1 MIEFESIK
9 FKNFLS
15 YGNYW
20 TQIDLK
26 KYGTTGIWG
35 FNGNGKSSFLDALC
49 FALFGKPFR
58 SIKKTA
64 LVNSI
69 NKKDC
74 QVEVTFRTGGKLYR
88 ILRGISPNLFEIY
101 QDEVLI
107 NQTATTKDYQDILER
122 GILKFN
128 YKSFTQIVILGA
140 ASYTPFMQLSAADR
154 RAFIEDLLD
163 IQVFSVM
170 GDIVKEL
177 VSKNKDSIS
186 QERNTINLLEQKY
199 TLEKKHLES
208 IQKADQGRLEALKV
222 EYKQTMENYKS
233 LEGSIKSLEDD
244 IRESIKRIPDKKV
257 SQDQLNQLIG
267 YRASIESK
275 VKNLRGDIKF
285 YQDNEKCSTC
295 KQPIDGAFKD
305 LEIKKMEEE
314 TKRLS
319 DGLVIIAQRIK
330 DTSQIIQGIDKQLS
344 EVQLKNIQVSS
355 IKGQLRGEEN
365 NLRKLLSQIKE
376 EEKPKE
382 DSSKILE
389 GILDELGE
397 RNRILEGYLNE
408 KTYQD
413 AAINLLKDGGIKS
426 KIIKQY
432 LPIINSE
439 ITHYLTKLD
448 FYVNFS
454 LDETFKETIQT
465 RHKEDFSYSN
475 FSEGE
480 KARINLSILLAWR
493 SIARKI
499 NSANTNLLV
508 LDEVF
513 DSSMDYSGIEN
524 LIGILQG
531 MENCN
536 IFIISHKG
544 DILTDKF
551 DRTLQVT
558 KTKNFSRIKG
568 NGN

>member
-244 IRESIKRIPDKKV
+244 IRESIKKIPDKKV

-275 VKNLRGDIKF
+275 VKTLRGDIKF

-295 KQPIDGAFKD
+295 KQPIDGTFKD
-305 LEIKKMEEE
+305 FEIKKMEEE
-314 TKRLS
+314 VKRLS

-330 DTSQIIQGIDKQLS
+330 DTSQILQGIDKQLS
-344 EVQLKNIQVSS
+344 EVQSKNIQVSS

>member
-74 QVEVTFRTGGKLYR
+74 QVEVTFRTNGKLYR

-244 IRESIKRIPDKKV
+244 IRESIKKIPDKKV

-305 LEIKKMEEE
+305 FEIKKMEEE

-330 DTSQIIQGIDKQLS
+330 DTSQILQGIDKQLS
-344 EVQLKNIQVSS
+344 EVQSKNIQVSS

>member
-26 KYGTTGIWG
+26 KHGTTIIWG
-35 FNGNGKSSFLDALC
+35 ENGRGKSSFLDALC

-244 IRESIKRIPDKKV
+244 IRESIKKIPDKKV

-275 VKNLRGDIKF
+275 VKTLRGDIKF

-295 KQPIDGAFKD
+295 KQPIDGTFKD
-305 LEIKKMEEE
+305 FEIKKMEEE

-330 DTSQIIQGIDKQLS
+330 DTSQILQGIDKQLS

-568 NGN
+568 N